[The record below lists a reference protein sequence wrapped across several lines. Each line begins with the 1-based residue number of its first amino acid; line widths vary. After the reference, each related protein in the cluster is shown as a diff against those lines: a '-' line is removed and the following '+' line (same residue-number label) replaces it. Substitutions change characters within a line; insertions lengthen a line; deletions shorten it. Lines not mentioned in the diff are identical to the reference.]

1 MLRDKLRGY
10 RLILASSS
18 PRRKLLFE
26 GIDLDF
32 TVETGGNI
40 AEDFDNSIDIK
51 KVPEYLAELK
61 SKGFPRKLE
70 NNEILITADTMV
82 LCNNEILGKPKERD
96 DAIKILTKLS
106 GNKHQVLT
114 SVYIR
119 SNYKSRSFT
128 AITDV
133 YFRELSPEE
142 IDYYIDN
149 YAPYDKAGA
158 YGAQEWIGY
167 IAINR
172 IEGSYFNV
180 MGLPIHQL
188 YMELEKFLT
197 N

>member
-1 MLRDKLRGY
+1 M
-10 RLILASSS
+10 ILASSS